1 MGIFLL
7 IVGVA
12 IDLDVMFGKYIYLKF
27 VSINFEVIFIGEGHS
42 FSRIS
47 VGPNIYSQRRFVYC
61 SPFDG
66 I

>member
-27 VSINFEVIFIGEGHS
+27 VSINVEVIFIGEGHS
-42 FSRIS
+42 FIS
-47 VGPNIYSQRRFVYC
+47 P
-61 SPFDG
+61 
-66 I
+66 